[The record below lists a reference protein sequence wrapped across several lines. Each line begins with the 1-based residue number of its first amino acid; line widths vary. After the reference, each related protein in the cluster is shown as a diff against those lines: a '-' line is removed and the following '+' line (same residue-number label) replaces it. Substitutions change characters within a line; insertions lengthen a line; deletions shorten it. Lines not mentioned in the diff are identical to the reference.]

1 VLKHKRRTSEEWG
14 QPFEIPQK
22 KKRKKKGN
30 VCYPLFLKYFLFK
43 NILILNKK
51 MKIFKNIQASAET
64 NRHINYT
71 PNLYQYIMLHGNYI

>member
-1 VLKHKRRTSEEWG
+1 
-14 QPFEIPQK
+14 
-22 KKRKKKGN
+22 
-30 VCYPLFLKYFLFK
+30 
-43 NILILNKK
+43 